1 MIPSIVTGAGATTG
15 YYARTFVQE
24 RVHEG
29 GMGLITLYTLTD
41 EKRTRYRCARDAYRS
56 VID

>member
-1 MIPSIVTGAGATTG
+1 MIPSIVTGAGAATG

-24 RVHEG
+24 RVHERG
-29 GMGLITLYTLTD
+29 VGLITPYTPTD

-56 VID
+56 VTD